1 MTNLV
6 IESKGMPATTSRIIA
21 KEFEISH
28 RDVLNMIK
36 NLITSINDEGF
47 TSVNLHTRDFLTT
60 KGNKYTEY
68 LVGED
73 AAMLLIMGFNG
84 AKALKIKLE
93 FIKAFRSMQAELE
106 KGRHSIDWRTNRVTG
121 RVERLNLTDTIKDFV
136 EYATAQGSSSAKM
149 YYANITKMEYK
160 ALELIEKAD
169 NKINGNFRDALS
181 CTELGHLITA
191 ESIARGA
198 IEKGM
203 KQKMHYKD
211 IYQLAKYEVET
222 FSNLVNCY
230 KIKN

>member
-1 MTNLV
+1 
-6 IESKGMPATTSRIIA
+6 
-21 KEFEISH
+21 
-28 RDVLNMIK
+28 
-36 NLITSINDEGF
+36 
-47 TSVNLHTRDFLTT
+47 
-60 KGNKYTEY
+60 
-68 LVGED
+68 
-73 AAMLLIMGFNG
+73 
-84 AKALKIKLE
+84 
-93 FIKAFRSMQAELE
+93 MQAELE
-106 KGRHSIDWRTNRVTG
+106 KGRHSIDWRTNRTTG